1 METQAKKAAEQNRP
15 AVTTCLVPKRT
26 ASLVPSTDITP
37 TEIATGSNPQEVL
50 DRRIYVLGKVAK
62 PGVYTLKQ
70 DVPILHALFQRRDQA
85 QVLDA
90 NRGLLRQTDQTMHFG
105 LIECSALGKVRV
117 DISNPLPADDQWNEN
132 GALRAELFGKQRAC
146 KLVEAWVFEY
156 ILNERG

>member
-1 METQAKKAAEQNRP
+1 MQALHELILFNQLAIRARQF
-15 AVTTCLVPKRT
+15 ACAL
-26 ASLVPSTDITP
+26 
-37 TEIATGSNPQEVL
+37 
-50 DRRIYVLGKVAK
+50 
-62 PGVYTLKQ
+62 
-70 DVPILHALFQRRDQA
+70 LHALFQRRDQA